1 MFVGGF
7 AEVVAPSL
15 PSVIASRVRA
25 GQGDR
30 KHHSVLVRISSRCR
44 FPLRAVPVPAAA
56 YARKAVSQAELLR
69 QQKREEQQKLKQDKK
84 FSWNQKV
91 GSQ

>member
-1 MFVGGF
+1 M
-7 AEVVAPSL
+7 
-15 PSVIASRVRA
+15 
-25 GQGDR
+25 
-30 KHHSVLVRISSRCR
+30 LVRISSRCR
-44 FPLRAVPVPAAA
+44 FPLRAVPVPVPAAA

-91 GSQ
+91 GSP